1 MALVRY
7 RFSAQLQSVVTMGK
21 NKERLIVWKDL
32 GAETVAKI
40 SDALSSAC
48 PQLFMVND
56 SLYESM
62 EMQSGIDA
70 VALAKWSKPLLEHL
84 VGLDPRGG
92 YFSQSDVQEALLKQ
106 GNLDLNKLHMTK
118 LATDRK
124 MSVVGFFTRA
134 HGSWKNYLV
143 TWMSD
148 V

>member
-1 MALVRY
+1 
-7 RFSAQLQSVVTMGK
+7 MGK
-21 NKERLIVWKDL
+21 KKERSQVWKDL
-32 GAETVAKI
+32 GADTIAKI

-56 SLYESM
+56 SLYESL
-62 EMQSGIDA
+62 EMQSGID
-70 VALAKWSKPLLEHL
+70 VAALSKWSKNLLEHL
-84 VGLDPRGG
+84 IGLDPRGG
-92 YFSQSDVQEALLKQ
+92 YFSQSDVYEALLKQ

-148 V
+148 SHR

>member
-1 MALVRY
+1 
-7 RFSAQLQSVVTMGK
+7 MGK
-21 NKERLIVWKDL
+21 KKERPIVWKDL

-40 SDALSSAC
+40 SDALSPSC

-56 SLYESM
+56 RLYESM

-70 VALAKWSKPLLEHL
+70 VALTKWSKPLLEDL

-148 V
+148 SHR